1 MHSQIKAR
9 MHLVRYALFAGA
21 AIIINIAI
29 QNVVLATLAAVWFSI
44 YVAMLAGNGAGLVFK
59 YAVDKFWVFEDQ
71 DRTVQG
77 NSRKFVMY
85 ALFGVLTTAMFWGVE
100 LAFHYAFQT
109 AIMTN
114 VGAIVGLTLGYVI
127 KYNLDKHFTFRDRT
141 RDLAS
146 P

>member
-21 AIIINIAI
+21 AIVINIAI
-29 QNVVLATLAAVWFSI
+29 QNVVLAIFAAAWFSI
-44 YVAMLAGNGAGLVFK
+44 YVAMLAGNGAGLLFK
-59 YAVDKFWVFEDQ
+59 YTVDKFWVFEDQ

-77 NSRKFVMY
+77 NSRKFMIY

-109 AIMTN
+109 TTMTN
-114 VGAIVGLTLGYVI
+114 IGAIVGLTLGYVI

-141 RDLAS
+141 RGLAGS
-146 P
+146 

>member
-1 MHSQIKAR
+1 
-9 MHLVRYALFAGA
+9 
-21 AIIINIAI
+21 
-29 QNVVLATLAAVWFSI
+29 
-44 YVAMLAGNGAGLVFK
+44 VFK

-127 KYNLDKHFTFRDRT
+127 KYNLDKNISFRDRT